1 MKSSSS
7 SSSSPSDQKRVLL
20 ITREML
26 ELACFLSL
34 YSKDVPAFERYI
46 AQLKTYYNDYQAVLG
61 PATAAGQQN
70 NQGAILGL
78 YLLCLLSQNQI
89 AEFHTEYEL
98 MAHAATSSNTGS
110 SSAASS
116 GALPPA
122 SPTSAR
128 AVSSSALLSSSF
140 ISFPVALEQ
149 QLAEGCYHCIL
160 ATMSTPSKLP
170 LPLYSF
176 FTSVLGETVR
186 QKIADCA
193 EQAYESLSID
203 EVAKMLLLPSK
214 DAAEKFVASR
224 KGWGT
229 HAKSGR
235 VVFLNRAAAAAG
247 NTEIQAI
254 KTIKQTLE
262 YATELER
269 IV

>member
-1 MKSSSS
+1 M
-7 SSSSPSDQKRVLL
+7 L

-46 AQLKTYYNDYQAVLG
+46 AQLKTYYNDYQSVLG
-61 PATAAGQQN
+61 PASGN
-70 NQGAILGL
+70 NQGAVLGL

-98 MAHAATSSNTGS
+98 MAHAATSSSNGGAG

-116 GALPPA
+116 GVLPPA

-149 QLAEGCYHCIL
+149 QLMEGCYHCIL
-160 ATMSTPSKLP
+160 ATMSTPSKFP
-170 LPLYSF
+170 LPLYAF
-176 FTSVLGETVR
+176 FTEVLGETVR

-193 EQAYESLSID
+193 EQAYESLSIE
-203 EVAKMLLLPSK
+203 EVEKMLLLPSK
-214 DAAEKFVASR
+214 DAASRFVSQR
-224 KGWGT
+224 KTWAT
-229 HAKSGR
+229 HAKTGR
-235 VVFLNRAAAAAG
+235 IVFLNRAATTAG
-247 NTEIQAI
+247 NTEIQAV

-262 YATELER
+262 YASELER